1 MKKNIRKKRSDIGKK
16 HNYTPE
22 KLAEA
27 AVKRSYTVF
36 RKKVLANPKEYNSD
50 ARKMATD
57 TVEGFR
63 AYKIEYRNIKNEPID
78 SVHKYSVNGNIY
90 YGISYRELGS
100 PDLKYK
106 KSSISDII
114 LSDATVHVT
123 DLEFKKI
130 IGKKTTKPNFDDMS
144 GNYINIGNGNY
155 KMNVFGKV
163 VTLNSS
169 KSIQEQISGLK
180 RNEAYAILISLGLA
194 TKKEIDAYYGY

>member
-36 RKKVLANPKEYNSD
+36 RKKVLANPKDYNKD

-63 AYKIEYRNIKNEPID
+63 AYKIEYRNIKDEPID
-78 SVHKYSVNGNIY
+78 SAHKYSVNGNIY
-90 YGISYRELGS
+90 YGISYRELGN

-114 LSDATVHVT
+114 LSDATVHIT

-130 IGKKTTKPNFDDMS
+130 IGKKTKPNF

-155 KMNVFGKV
+155 KINVFGKF

-169 KSIQEQISGLK
+169 KSIQEQISGLR

-194 TKKEIDAYYGY
+194 TEKEIDAYYGY